1 MNGVIAVAGK
11 GGTGKTT
18 VASLILKVI
27 SGKTGSVLG
36 IDADPNSN
44 LAESLGLP
52 VQETIGEMLDEMAA
66 HPDTVP
72 KGMSKDRFIDYKVQT
87 LVQESKG
94 FDILSMGRPEGS
106 GCYCYV
112 NNVLRDAMGRL
123 VRDYEYAV
131 IDNEAGLEHFSRR
144 TTRHADVLFVVSD
157 ASAMGLKA
165 ARRIHDLVKE
175 LKIKIKNRYLLVN
188 RFSGQLEEHKVRE
201 TGLEYIGS
209 IPDDPRVHSLS
220 LNGESLLTLDKDAA
234 SLRAINEIM
243 KKIKMV

>member
-1 MNGVIAVAGK
+1 MSGVIAVAGK

-18 VASLILKVI
+18 IASLII
-27 SGKTGSVLG
+27 SILSAKTDSVLG

-44 LAESLGLP
+44 LAESLGLSA
-52 VQETIGEMLDEMAA
+52 QETIGEMLDEIAA
-66 HPDTVP
+66 HPDTVT
-72 KGMSKDRFIDYKVQT
+72 KGMTKDRFIDYKVQT

-112 NNVLRDAMGRL
+112 NNVLRNAMGKL
-123 VRDYEYAV
+123 IKDYEYTV

-144 TTRHADVLFVVSD
+144 TTRAADVLFVVSD

-175 LKIKIKNRYLLVN
+175 LKIKIKHSYLLVN
-188 RFSGQLEEHKVRE
+188 RFSGKIEEKKVQD
-201 TGLEYIGS
+201 TGLEYLGS
-209 IPDDPRVHSLS
+209 VPDDPQVASLS
-220 LNGESLLTLDKDAA
+220 LSGDSLVTLNKDAV
-234 SLRAINEIM
+234 SLKALQKLME
-243 KKIKMV
+243 KIK

>member
-1 MNGVIAVAGK
+1 MNTVIAVAGK

-18 VASLILKVI
+18 IASLIVKILSAKAD
-27 SGKTGSVLG
+27 SVLG

-52 VQETIGEMLDEMAA
+52 VQETIGEMLDELAA

-72 KGMSKDRFIDYKVQT
+72 KGMTKDRFIDYKVQT
-87 LVQESKG
+87 LVQESNG

-112 NNVLRDAMGRL
+112 NNVLRGAMGKL
-123 VRDYEYAV
+123 IKDYQYTV
-131 IDNEAGLEHFSRR
+131 VDNEAGLEHFSRR
-144 TTRHADVLFVVSD
+144 TTRAADILFVVSD

-175 LKIKIKNRYLLVN
+175 LKIKIKHSYLVIN
-188 RFSGQLEEHKVRE
+188 RFNGKIDSGRTQE

-209 IPDDPRVHSLS
+209 IPEDPYIVDLSLKGESILKLGEKSVSLS
-220 LNGESLLTLDKDAA
+220 
-234 SLRAINEIM
+234 SLRTILEKTKAI
-243 KKIKMV
+243 

>member
-1 MNGVIAVAGK
+1 MSGVIAVAGK

-18 VASLILKVI
+18 VASLLVRIL
-27 SGKTGSVLG
+27 GAKTDSVLG

-44 LAESLGLP
+44 LAESLGLT
-52 VQETIGEMLDEMAA
+52 VAETIGGMLDEIADR
-66 HPDTVP
+66 PDTVP
-72 KGMSKDRFIDYKVQT
+72 KGMTKDRFIDYKVQT

-112 NNVLRDAMGRL
+112 NNVLRGAMSKL
-123 VRDYEYAV
+123 IKDYEYTV

-144 TTRHADVLFVVSD
+144 TTRAADFLFVVSD

-165 ARRIHDLVKE
+165 ARRINELVKE
-175 LKIKIKNRYLLVN
+175 LKIKIKHSCLLVN
-188 RFSGQLEEHKVRE
+188 RFSGKIGETKAQD

-209 IPDDPRVHSLS
+209 IPEDPQVASLS
-220 LNGESLLTLDKDAA
+220 LRGESLLMLNKDAV
-234 SLRAINEIM
+234 SLKALR
-243 KKIKMV
+243 KIVEKVK